1 MNAKGRP
8 VLEVTDLVKQF
19 QIGHDKVL
27 TAVNHV
33 SLLVAPGET
42 LALVGESGSG
52 KTTVARCVL
61 RLLAP
66 TRGLIRFDG
75 VDITRRSARELRPI
89 RNRMQVVFQDPYD
102 SLDPMMR
109 IGAII
114 EEPLRLFTK
123 LSGRGRRQRVIEL
136 LEQVRLTADLIER
149 HPHDMTAGQLQRVAI
164 ARALATDPAFLV
176 LDEPTSS
183 LDPIAR
189 EEIIELLRRLQDT
202 LGTAYLF
209 ISHDLVTVRHL
220 SHRVAVMY
228 LGEVVEE
235 GPVGE
240 VFESAQHPYTRALL
254 ASAPSIE
261 RRLLD
266 APVLSGEIPSPIDLP
281 TGCFLASRCAYVLDG
296 CRLAHPP
303 LESVGPARVSRCL
316 RATGRLPPLPVTEH
330 PSRQS
335 GLMASRDLAHSGHNT
350 FSSRE
355 E

>member
-1 MNAKGRP
+1 MNAEGRP

-164 ARALATDPAFLV
+164 ARALATDPAFLDSRGRGCPWGTHGV
-176 LDEPTSS
+176 P
-183 LDPIAR
+183 
-189 EEIIELLRRLQDT
+189 RRLP
-202 LGTAYLF
+202 A
-209 ISHDLVTVRHL
+209 
-220 SHRVAVMY
+220 
-228 LGEVVEE
+228 
-235 GPVGE
+235 
-240 VFESAQHPYTRALL
+240 
-254 ASAPSIE
+254 
-261 RRLLD
+261 
-266 APVLSGEIPSPIDLP
+266 
-281 TGCFLASRCAYVLDG
+281 LDG
-296 CRLAHPP
+296 RSTGGA
-303 LESVGPARVSRCL
+303 VQGRV
-316 RATGRLPPLPVTEH
+316 
-330 PSRQS
+330 
-335 GLMASRDLAHSGHNT
+335 
-350 FSSRE
+350 
-355 E
+355 